1 MPAPLAIDLG
11 RPVGGGAWPATG
23 NEWVAFV
30 GTGTGGC
37 GILDVAPAA
46 RDTTVPVGGAA
57 VPVFVLAEGLV
68 EEVEEV
74 SPSSLLNWIL
84 PPF

>member
-11 RPVGGGAWPATG
+11 MPVGGGATG
-23 NEWVAFV
+23 NERVAFV

-46 RDTTVPVGGAA
+46 RDTTVPVGGAGAGAA

-68 EEVEEV
+68 EEVVEV
-74 SPSSLLNWIL
+74 SPSSLLN
-84 PPF
+84 